1 MNPTQTQVPVVPAQR
16 MDLKQVEPKAY
27 QAMYA
32 LERYLSSSQL
42 LPTHKELIKIRA
54 SQINGCAYCIA
65 LHTREA
71 REAGESDKRMHALA
85 AWHEAPYFT
94 EEERAILAL
103 TEEVTRISDHQVSNQ
118 VYDQAARLFGEA
130 YLAQLIMAIIA
141 INGWNR
147 IAITTRMTP
156 E

>member
-1 MNPTQTQVPVVPAQR
+1 

-32 LERYLSSSQL
+32 LEKYLSSSQL
-42 LPTHKELIKIRA
+42 SRTHKELIKIRA
-54 SQINGCAYCIA
+54 SLLNGCAYCIA
-65 LHTREA
+65 MHTKDA

-103 TEEVTRISDHQVSNQ
+103 TDEITRISDHQVSDR
-118 VYDQAARLFGEA
+118 VYNEAARLFDEN
-130 YLAQLIMAIIA
+130 YLAQLIMAIIT
-141 INGWNR
+141 INAWNR
-147 IAITTRMTP
+147 IGITARLTP

>member
-1 MNPTQTQVPVVPAQR
+1 

-32 LERYLSSSQL
+32 LEKYLSSSQL
-42 LPTHKELIKIRA
+42 STTHKELIKIRA

-65 LHTREA
+65 MHTREA
-71 REAGESDKRMHALA
+71 REAGETDKRMHALT

-103 TEEVTRISDHQVSNQ
+103 TEEVTRISDHQVSDR
-118 VYDQAARLFGEA
+118 VYNEAARLFDES
-130 YLAQLIMAIIA
+130 YLSQLIMAIIA

-156 E
+156 D

>member
-1 MNPTQTQVPVVPAQR
+1 MNLQ
-16 MDLKQVEPKAY
+16 QVEPKAY

-32 LERYLSSSQL
+32 LEKYLSSSQL
-42 LPTHKELIKIRA
+42 SATHKDLIRIRA

-65 LHTREA
+65 IHTREA
-71 REAGESDKRMHALA
+71 RAAGESDVRMHALA

-103 TEEVTRISDHQVSNQ
+103 TDEVTRISDHQVSNR
-118 VYDQAARLFGEA
+118 VYDEAARLFDEH
-130 YLAQLIMAIIA
+130 YLGQLIMAIIT
-141 INGWNR
+141 INAWNR
-147 IAITTRMTP
+147 IAITTRLTP

>member
-1 MNPTQTQVPVVPAQR
+1 MLTQQPVVPTQR

-32 LERYLSSSQL
+32 LERYLGGARLSA
-42 LPTHKELIKIRA
+42 THKELIKIRA
-54 SQINGCAYCIA
+54 SHVNGCAYCIA
-65 LHTREA
+65 MHTREA
-71 REAGESDKRMHALA
+71 REAGESDNRMHALA

-103 TEEVTRISDHQVSNQ
+103 TDEVTRISDHQVSDR
-118 VYDQAARLFGEA
+118 VYNEAARLFDEN

-141 INGWNR
+141 INAWNR
-147 IAITTRMTP
+147 IAITTRLTP